1 MTTTEAIQRA
11 YDITDR
17 MQVSGGAIEQM
28 AALRAALREAYAAA
42 RKAQDEQSHEED
54 DGK

>member
-1 MTTTEAIQRA
+1 MTTTDAIQRA

-42 RKAQDEQSHEED
+42 KTVETAEED

>member
-1 MTTTEAIQRA
+1 MTTLDAIQKA

-17 MQVSGGAIEQM
+17 MAVSGGAVEQM

-42 RKAQDEQSHEED
+42 KTVETAEED

>member
-1 MTTTEAIQRA
+1 MTITEAIQRA

-42 RKAQDEQSHEED
+42 KTETAEED

>member
-1 MTTTEAIQRA
+1 MTTLDAIQKA

-17 MQVSGGAIEQM
+17 MAVSGGAIEQM

-42 RKAQDEQSHEED
+42 RQAETEED

>member
-1 MTTTEAIQRA
+1 MTTTDAIQRA

-42 RKAQDEQSHEED
+42 KAIETAEED

>member
-1 MTTTEAIQRA
+1 MTAQEAIQRA

-17 MQVSGGAIEQM
+17 MQVSGAAVEQM

-42 RKAQDEQSHEED
+42 KREGD
-54 DGK
+54 DKP

>member
-1 MTTTEAIQRA
+1 MVTDSIQRA

-17 MQVSGGAIEQM
+17 MQVMGGAVEQL
-28 AALRAALREAYAAA
+28 AALRAALREAYAEA
-42 RKAQDEQSHEED
+42 RKAQDEQTHEED

>member
-28 AALRAALREAYAAA
+28 AALRAALREAYAIA
-42 RKAQDEQSHEED
+42 RQTDSNEED